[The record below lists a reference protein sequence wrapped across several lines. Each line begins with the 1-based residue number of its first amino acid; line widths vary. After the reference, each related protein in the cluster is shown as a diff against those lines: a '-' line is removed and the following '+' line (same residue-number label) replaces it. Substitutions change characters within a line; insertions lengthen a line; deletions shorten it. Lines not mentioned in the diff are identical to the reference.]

1 MKPAARKNTI
11 GNAYRVTIG
20 DNATGVAV
28 GEHIHQ
34 QVGPHAPR
42 PEADR
47 QQVKMLLADLDEALA
62 QASRLLSSY
71 EAHMAAF
78 HVRLLHEELLKTDP
92 DGRPSADI
100 LMMAGTWLLTR
111 TPGLAAV
118 LLRLLLAAS
127 TTAVITRAGEGMM
140 NWVESRAAGY
150 EVAGFRLNLVELRQV
165 LTTLFNLSELR
176 TLCFDMAIAF
186 EDLYGEGKADKAREL
201 VAYCVRHGR
210 VPELAARCRDL
221 RPQAFA
227 EDA

>member
-1 MKPAARKNTI
+1 MKLAPRKNTV

-34 QVGPHAPR
+34 QVAPHEPCA
-42 PEADR
+42 EADR
-47 QQVKMLLADLDEALA
+47 QQVKMLLADLDGTLA
-62 QASRLLSSY
+62 QASRLLSPY
-71 EAHMAAF
+71 EARMATF
-78 HVRLLHEELLKTDP
+78 HVQLLHQELLKTEP

-100 LMMAGTWLLTR
+100 LMMAGTWLLSR
-111 TPGLAAV
+111 TPGLTAV
-118 LLRLLLAAS
+118 LLRMLLAAS
-127 TTAVITRAGEGMM
+127 TTAVMARAGEQVV
-140 NWVESRAAGY
+140 NWVESRAASY
-150 EVAGFRLNLVELRQV
+150 EAGGFHLNLVELRQV
-165 LTTLFNLSELR
+165 LTTFFNLSELR

-186 EDLYGEGKADKAREL
+186 EDLYGEGKVDKAREL

-227 EDA
+227 GNE